1 MKYAHPIKIGI
12 AFHRASKANYNEL
25 PEITINQTFHLSL
38 PAMPAKK
45 LEGNPAPCGDFNPSN
60 QKLILPIPIIIG
72 TNCQLF
78 LNT

>member
-1 MKYAHPIKIGI
+1 MKYAHPIKTGI

-45 LEGNPAPCGDFNPSN
+45 LEGNPAPCEDFNPSN
-60 QKLILPIPIIIG
+60 QKLILPTAILP
-72 TNCQLF
+72 TANLS
-78 LNT
+78 